1 MVLASSYCEP
11 KGEKPATSA
20 LWPWIEQP
28 LCRDFLA
35 ALLAAYGAGCFS
47 LAYLGEWSAA
57 VGGSI
62 AILVAFGGFALQ
74 VTVAG
79 SEGHDIGLAV
89 PAIVLAVIATI
100 AAATLY
106 LSFKTK
112 HAATRSAPSTLLTV
126 FRIFAPILCCVG
138 IALLLGAHAVL
149 PWSLSAQ
156 TRLLVGWILIGFAAN
171 YAYTSLAGSWAGVR
185 VLLAGL
191 LSYDLVILIPLLLHF
206 GPVEPEYRLTLIIN
220 LVVVA
225 MTACLA
231 IFYLFVN
238 TEPAERSPERVRM
251 ER

>member
-89 PAIVLAVIATI
+89 PAIVLAVIAPPPFLASPTP
-100 AAATLY
+100 
-106 LSFKTK
+106 
-112 HAATRSAPSTLLTV
+112 AATRFRRRARLT
-126 FRIFAPILCCVG
+126 
-138 IALLLGAHAVL
+138 ALGLAH
-149 PWSLSAQ
+149 
-156 TRLLVGWILIGFAAN
+156 GFAHQGAR
-171 YAYTSLAGSWAGVR
+171 S
-185 VLLAGL
+185 
-191 LSYDLVILIPLLLHF
+191 F
-206 GPVEPEYRLTLIIN
+206 GGNVQRARP
-220 LVVVA
+220 
-225 MTACLA
+225 
-231 IFYLFVN
+231 
-238 TEPAERSPERVRM
+238 
-251 ER
+251 